1 MTYPPSMSEAS
12 NNYLPILGSEL
23 RPMLGV
29 LVFWSAVVLASP
41 SLEET
46 PDSLLS
52 PHALKSNAVNN
63 GIKILDMRLVVKV
76 LTLLSVKPGF
86 CCSLFRS

>member
-1 MTYPPSMSEAS
+1 
-12 NNYLPILGSEL
+12 
-23 RPMLGV
+23 MLGV

-52 PHALKSNAVNN
+52 PHALKSNAVIN
-63 GIKILDMRLVVKV
+63 GIKILNMRLMVEV
-76 LTLLSVKPGF
+76 LALLSVKPEF

>member
-1 MTYPPSMSEAS
+1 MSEAS
-12 NNYLPILGSEL
+12 NSDYPILGSEL
-23 RPMLGV
+23 RPMLFV
-29 LVFWSAVVLASP
+29 LIFWPAVVLASP

-63 GIKILDMRLVVKV
+63 GIKFLDIRLVVEV
-76 LTLLSVKPGF
+76 LALLSVKPGF

>member
-1 MTYPPSMSEAS
+1 M
-12 NNYLPILGSEL
+12 
-23 RPMLGV
+23 
-29 LVFWSAVVLASP
+29 VLASS

-52 PHALKSNAVNN
+52 PHALKSNAVIN
-63 GIKILDMRLVVKV
+63 GIKILDMRLMVEV
-76 LTLLSVKPGF
+76 LVLLSVKPGF

>member
-1 MTYPPSMSEAS
+1 MTYPPSLSEAS
-12 NNYLPILGSEL
+12 NTDFPILGSEL

-52 PHALKSNAVNN
+52 PHELKSNAVNN
-63 GIKILDMRLVVKV
+63 GIRICDMRLVFAM
-76 LTLLSVKPGF
+76 LILLSVNLDF
-86 CCSLFRS
+86 CR